1 MYFFSNFQQAKDLQL
16 ALLLVV
22 IVCMFFLTNL
32 PRLLLNFYELF
43 NVNEMIACGDKFIPP
58 TWFICSTSL
67 NHLLLVLNCM
77 INFVVYC
84 FLNENFRKILCG
96 KKLIVNSNHRGGRT
110 SFQSN
115 GVIAS
120 NGNVNRD
127 LIIDLV
133 GTTAFI
139 QQQTS
144 DDSPNIIRKYII
156 RISNFEVRYFE
167 NVL

>member
-1 MYFFSNFQQAKDLQL
+1 
-16 ALLLVV
+16 
-22 IVCMFFLTNL
+22 
-32 PRLLLNFYELF
+32 
-43 NVNEMIACGDKFIPP
+43 
-58 TWFICSTSL
+58 
-67 NHLLLVLNCM
+67 M

-96 KKLIVNSNHRGGRT
+96 KKLNVNSSQRGGRT
-110 SFQSN
+110 SFASN

-144 DDSPNIIRKYII
+144 DDSPNVIRK
-156 RISNFEVRYFE
+156 
-167 NVL
+167 